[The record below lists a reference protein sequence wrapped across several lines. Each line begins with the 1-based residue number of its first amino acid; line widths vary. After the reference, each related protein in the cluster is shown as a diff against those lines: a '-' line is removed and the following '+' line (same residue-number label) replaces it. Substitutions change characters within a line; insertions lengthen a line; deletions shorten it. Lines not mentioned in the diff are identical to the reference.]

1 MYVVC
6 EGRTNWAAVYWRGGE
21 PINRE
26 QTCKEFVVG
35 CKLMERPLVRD
46 GWRDDL
52 NPLDKLAKGCREF
65 FLRIFIM
72 IPLVMANLGR
82 VELQYFDL
90 QPSFLAV
97 TQGGRKMG
105 EEDTE

>member
-1 MYVVC
+1 ML
-6 EGRTNWAAVYWRGGE
+6 EAGE
-21 PINRE
+21 EIINRE
-26 QTCKEFVVG
+26 QTYKEFVVG
-35 CKLMERPLVRD
+35 CRLMKGSLVGD
-46 GWRDDL
+46 WWRDDL
-52 NPLDKLAKGCREF
+52 NLLDKLAKGCREF